1 MNVSIIAAID
11 QQHGIGKHGGMAW
24 HLPQE
29 YAYFCKTTK
38 KTSRPDRHNMVI
50 MGHRSWKSLRPPYQ
64 PLPDRLNVVLT
75 RQPDQFDARFLSNPD
90 VCVCR
95 SFDQALKQLANAK
108 AIGKI
113 EHGFVIG
120 GGDVYQQAI
129 HHPCCHRLYI
139 THIDHTFDCD
149 VFFPS
154 IPNRFSPISR
164 SRPQQEDGISYQ
176 FVVYER

>member
-75 RQPDQFDARFLSNPD
+75 RQPDQFDARFLSNPM
-90 VCVCR
+90 CVC
-95 SFDQALKQLANAK
+95 A
-108 AIGKI
+108 G
-113 EHGFVIG
+113 
-120 GGDVYQQAI
+120 
-129 HHPCCHRLYI
+129 RL
-139 THIDHTFDCD
+139 TKHLSNWRT
-149 VFFPS
+149 PRQS
-154 IPNRFSPISR
+154 GRLNT
-164 SRPQQEDGISYQ
+164 GL
-176 FVVYER
+176 